1 MILPTLSLAA
11 DDTDLFV
18 VGYLDGGD
26 RAVAYNPKTDG
37 SLRISMSQGGPD
49 LMRRVVS
56 HYFTAGW
63 EVANIDCKDQTE
75 GRSQLF
81 HLRQSMT
88 SRNPD
93 NPMVVVIEDLTSLT
107 YAHPYST
114 GTGEHTPSGANNAQ
128 LVEQLTLGR
137 KYGVAVVSSQWPR
150 AGFVATRDV
159 KPGRVYITG
168 SPDRCFWNDSG
179 RTHGPFE
186 AAV

>member
-1 MILPTLSLAA
+1 MILPTLSLAT

-63 EVANIDCKDQTE
+63 EVANIDCDDQME

-81 HLRQSMT
+81 HLRQAMT
-88 SRNPD
+88 SRGPENP
-93 NPMVVVIEDLTSLT
+93 VVVVVEDLSALT
-107 YAHPYST
+107 YTHPYSA
-114 GTGEHTPSGANNAQ
+114 GTGEHASPGVDNAR

-137 KYGVAVVSSQWPR
+137 KYGVTVVSSQWPK
-150 AGFVATRDV
+150 AGFVAPRDV
-159 KPGRVYITG
+159 KDGRVYITG
-168 SPDRCFWNDSG
+168 SPDRCFWTDS
-179 RTHGPFE
+179 RQTHGPFE